1 MLAKRIARRARAQI
15 GTLWLWLWLWYR
27 RRWIALE
34 EMSNLSIAHGHR
46 GVLKGGAV
54 SQREL
59 SKQASEL
66 PMVCASKVRVH
77 MLTLR
82 GSEALA
88 KARASRHELQVCR
101 IR

>member
-1 MLAKRIARRARAQI
+1 MVVVVVVVVVSSSLDR
-15 GTLWLWLWLWYR
+15 
-27 RRWIALE
+27 LE

-66 PMVCASKVRVH
+66 PMV
-77 MLTLR
+77 
-82 GSEALA
+82 
-88 KARASRHELQVCR
+88 
-101 IR
+101 